1 MTRID
6 WVILRIIGSRI
17 LFTALIFM
25 GLVLLVETIDSW
37 RYNYLASIGGVPLAL
52 FGMVSAAADWLFKAL
67 GLVVLLGTAIGV
79 VDLQSRRELLVI
91 KSSGLSIWRVL
102 RAPTVALLVTGLA
115 VTLFA
120 ESAVTQTNR
129 SLEASLPGDN
139 SVLNSVGGLWLEQY
153 DNGARYVIEAEHVV
167 ANGQELHDVSIFLP
181 DGVKQGRILAPAAK
195 LGDGEWLFPEAT
207 RYRAGLVPEHMFNFS
222 LPTTTTAGDLRLKL
236 STTADMT
243 FYELAA
249 SLRTRVTDPALRNA
263 VATRFLRLLALPG
276 LLVGALFIAF
286 AFTAGYR
293 RTSTYGA
300 PVVYAIFLGFV
311 IFVVGEMGDRAGSAG
326 VIDPLFA
333 ALGPAFFALLLGLTA
348 LLYKEDGWA

>member
-17 LFTALIFM
+17 VLTALVFM

-37 RYNYLASIGGVPLAL
+37 RYNYLASVGGVPLAI
-52 FGMVSAAADWLFKAL
+52 FGMISEAADWLFKAL

-79 VDLQSRRELLVI
+79 VDLQSRRELTVI
-91 KSSGLSIWRVL
+91 KSSGLSIWRIL
-102 RAPTVALLVTGLA
+102 RAPTVALLIAGLA

-129 SLEASLPGDN
+129 SLEATLPGDN
-139 SVLNSVGGLWLEQY
+139 SVLNSTGGLWLEQY
-153 DNGARYVIEAEHVV
+153 NEGERYVLEAEHVV

-181 DGVKQGRILAPAAK
+181 DGVKQGRVVAPVAK
-195 LGDGEWLFPEAT
+195 LGDGQWLFPDAT
-207 RYRAGLVPEHMFNFS
+207 RYRAGLLPEELVNYS

-236 STTADMT
+236 STTDDMT

-263 VATRFLRLLALPG
+263 VATRFLRLLALPA

-293 RTSTYGA
+293 RSSTYGA

-311 IFVVGEMGDRAGSAG
+311 VFVIGEMGDRAGSAG

-333 ALGPAFFALLLGLTA
+333 ATGPAVVAVLIGLTA